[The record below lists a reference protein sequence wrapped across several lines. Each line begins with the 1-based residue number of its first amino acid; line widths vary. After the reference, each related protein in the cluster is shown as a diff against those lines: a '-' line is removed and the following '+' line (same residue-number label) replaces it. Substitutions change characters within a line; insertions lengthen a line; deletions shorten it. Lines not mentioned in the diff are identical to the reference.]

1 MIQIFTW
8 LDRLHWFWLL
18 LASPFMLFPTPK
30 RSLAMMVVPATW
42 ILHALLQAHRRSSPS
57 THQSPTNH
65 DRPAPIHHSQFTIQH
80 FFTPLPLTPLNG
92 SLLLLAIMVLVSV
105 WATYDIELSLP
116 KLSGMVLGFGVF
128 FAVVREGSQTKGWWF
143 SLLVF
148 LAMGFGVA
156 SLGFLGTRWT
166 TTKLDFL
173 NHITARF
180 PMIFSSL
187 PGAIG
192 GFHPNEVAGVLTW
205 VLPIFVT
212 LSVYFI
218 LPQTASR
225 KYKRALTH
233 SMKGNKY
240 GTLLVPISKPWHIWV
255 ARISVWIV
263 TLFIGGVFALTQS
276 RSGYLAL
283 AITLPI
289 LLFISLP
296 GKLKW
301 NFLGIIIVTGIILGF
316 ALSKEAL
323 FIARDWILGSGIA
336 SPNTFSLNTLEGRI
350 EIWSR
355 AIYGLQDFS
364 FTGMG
369 MNTFREIMHVIY
381 PLFSITEDKDV
392 GYGFAH
398 AHNEFLQ
405 AGLDLGTPGLIAFI
419 ALNIGALCMFI
430 GLWRAVSWRSN
441 QQTDIIESPRLV
453 KVIIL
458 GLGGGLASH
467 LVYGLTDA
475 VALGAK
481 PGIVFW
487 MLLGLIA
494 GLHYQMF
501 RPVDSEIE
509 IMNSTEIEL

>member
-1 MIQIFTW
+1 MVQIFIW
-8 LDRLHWFWLL
+8 LDRLHWLWLI
-18 LASPFMLFPTPK
+18 LATPFLLFPNPE
-30 RSLAMMVVPATW
+30 RSPAMLVVPATW
-42 ILHALLQAHRRSSPS
+42 ILHWFLSRRKNSNSSNN
-57 THQSPTNH
+57 SPTQQ
-65 DRPAPIHHSQFTIQH
+65 DSRY
-80 FFTPLPLTPLNG
+80 PLPLTPLNG
-92 SLLLLAIMVLVSV
+92 SLLLLAIMVLVSI

-128 FAVVREGSQTKGWWF
+128 FAVVREGSNSKGWWLG
-143 SLLVF
+143 LLVF

-156 SLGFLGTRWT
+156 NLGFLGTRWT

-173 NHITARF
+173 NPITARF
-180 PMIFSSL
+180 PMIFSNL

-192 GFHPNEVAGVLTW
+192 GFHPNEVAGALTW

-218 LPQTASR
+218 SPQTASR
-225 KYKRALTH
+225 KYKKSRTH

-255 ARISVWIV
+255 ARISVWFV
-263 TLFIGGVFALTQS
+263 TLFIGGVFILTQS

-283 AITLPI
+283 AITFPI

-301 NFLGIIIVTGIILGF
+301 IFLGLIVVTGIILGF
-316 ALSKEAL
+316 ALSKEDL
-323 FIARDWILGSGIA
+323 FIARDWLMGSGITSA
-336 SPNTFSLNTLEGRI
+336 NTFSLNTLEGRI

-369 MNTFREIMHVIY
+369 MNTFREVVHVIY
-381 PLFSITEDKDV
+381 PLFSVTEDKDI
-392 GYGFAH
+392 GYGYAH

-405 AGLDLGTPGLIAFI
+405 AGLDLGIPGMIAFI
-419 ALNIGALCMFI
+419 ALNIGALWMLMRLRRVI
-430 GLWRAVSWRSN
+430 SWRSH
-441 QQTDIIESPRLV
+441 QHTDMINSPQLFIAIV
-453 KVIIL
+453 L
-458 GLGGGLASH
+458 GLAGGMAAH

-481 PGIVFW
+481 PGILFW
-487 MLLGLIA
+487 ILLSLIA
-494 GLHYQMF
+494 GLYNQMF
-501 RPVDSEIE
+501 RPVVQRD
-509 IMNSTEIEL
+509 